1 MNIKEKVVVNNIKR
15 LNNSINGNPQYMIYT
30 DNGVART
37 EKDSMLAYKYNWYR
51 FEGNEVEIEYYFKN
65 DRAYLT
71 KIEKV

>member
-1 MNIKEKVVVNNIKR
+1 
-15 LNNSINGNPQYMIYT
+15 MIYT
-30 DNGVART
+30 NNGVART

-65 DRAYLT
+65 NRAYLT